1 MQTATRA
8 ATAQS
13 EALAMSWWGKALGG
27 AFGFMIGGPLGALM
41 GIAFGHSFD
50 RGMGTLEHAVPGA
63 DQERIQAAFF
73 TATFSVM
80 GYIAKA
86 DGRVTPDEI
95 RLAEAVMDRLGL
107 DAEMRS
113 SARKLFNEGKTTGF
127 PIDDIMQQ
135 FRHETHRRTT
145 LIQMFLE
152 IQLQAA
158 YADGVMH
165 PAEKEA
171 LRGICEHLG
180 IAPAQL
186 DRLEEMLRAG
196 FGRGGYDAAAAK
208 TSLQDAY
215 LLLGVGETVSDAE
228 LKKTYRRMMS
238 QHHPDKLVSK
248 GLPEQM
254 IKDATEKTQQIKAAY
269 ELIRESRG

>member
-1 MQTATRA
+1 V
-8 ATAQS
+8 
-13 EALAMSWWGKALGG
+13 SWWGKALGG

-50 RGMGTLEHAVPGA
+50 RGLGLLDSDSIGSV

-86 DGRVTPDEI
+86 DGRVTQDEI
-95 RLAEAVMDRLGL
+95 RLAQAVMDRLGL
-107 DAEMRS
+107 SAEMRA
-113 SARKLFNEGKTTGF
+113 SAKKLFNEGKSNDF
-127 PIDDIMQQ
+127 PIDEVMDQ
-135 FRHETHRRTT
+135 FRREVHRRTT

-171 LRGICEHLG
+171 LAGICRHLG
-180 IAPAQL
+180 IPPSQL

-196 FGRGGYDAAAAK
+196 FGRPGFDAAAAK

-215 LLLGVGETVSDAE
+215 HLLGVDDSVSDAD
-228 LKKTYRRMMS
+228 LKKSYRRLMS
-238 QHHPDKLVSK
+238 QHHPDKLVAK
-248 GLPEQM
+248 GLPEEM
-254 IKDATEKTQQIKAAY
+254 IRDATEKTQQIKAAY
-269 ELIRESRG
+269 ELIRKTRS

>member
-1 MQTATRA
+1 
-8 ATAQS
+8 
-13 EALAMSWWGKALGG
+13 MSWWGKALGG

-50 RGMGTLEHAVPGA
+50 RGLGKIDSHDRGA

-86 DGRVTPDEI
+86 DGRVSPEEI

-107 DAEMRS
+107 NAEMRE
-113 SARKLFNEGKTTGF
+113 SAKKLFTEGKAPDF
-127 PIDDIMQQ
+127 PIDEVMDQ
-135 FRHETHRRTT
+135 FRRETHRRTT

-165 PAEKEA
+165 PDEKKA
-171 LRGICEHLG
+171 LLGICRHLG
-180 IAPAQL
+180 IAAAQL

-196 FGRGGYDAAAAK
+196 FGRAADDPAARE
-208 TSLQDAY
+208 TSIRDAY
-215 LLLGVGETVSDAE
+215 RLLGVGESVSDAE
-228 LKKTYRRMMS
+228 LKKVYRRLMS
-238 QHHPDKLVSK
+238 QHHPDKLVAR

-254 IKDATEKTQQIKAAY
+254 VRDATEKTQQIKAAY
-269 ELIRESRG
+269 ELIRKSRSEGR

>member
-1 MQTATRA
+1 MA
-8 ATAQS
+8 
-13 EALAMSWWGKALGG
+13 WWGKALGG

-50 RGMGTLEHAVPGA
+50 RGLGGIDGAAWNA

-86 DGRVTPDEI
+86 DGRVTREEI
-95 RLAEAVMDRLGL
+95 QLAEAVMERLGL
-107 DAEMRS
+107 SADMRD
-113 SARKLFNEGKTTGF
+113 SAKRLFGEGKADDF
-127 PIDDIMQQ
+127 PIGEVMQQ
-135 FRHETHRRTT
+135 FRRETHRRTT

-165 PAEKEA
+165 PAEKAA
-171 LRGICEHLG
+171 LIDICGHLG
-180 IAPAQL
+180 IAVSQL

-196 FGRGGYDAAAAK
+196 FGRSGYDVASSA
-208 TSLQDAY
+208 TSLADAY
-215 LLLGVGETVSDAE
+215 HILGVDESVGDAE
-228 LKKTYRRMMS
+228 LKKTYRRLMS
-238 QHHPDKLVSK
+238 QHHPDKLVAK
-248 GLPEQM
+248 GLPEEM
-254 IKDATEKTQQIKAAY
+254 IQDATEKTQQIKAAY
-269 ELIRESRG
+269 ELIRESRRA